1 MPEGPPP
8 ATPPRVTS
16 PESILPAPPPASPI
30 SPPPAPPSYGQSW
43 DKGCSGQKG
52 DKASEEPSRLV
63 HQLPLLDIKES
74 RYDASVT
81 TGDWLARIAPVM
93 RSLSPNAP
101 SWWSLV
107 TQTATGYYNRWL
119 HADPLQKLSI
129 KWEAIEAKMDFGPL
143 ARVEERASILIL
155 QALPVDLQ
163 SEAVSIRGLAS
174 SALIFLVMSRYQ
186 PGGSSEKSMML
197 SYLTQPYVEGT
208 SNVLSHHGALRKWDR
223 LYRRGQELG
232 LQSPDPILLVRALDA
247 LGKIIHNKS
256 PTAAFTVATFR
267 HQYQLDS
274 APTEASVLQYC
285 QLLIAELETISLSG
299 PDQKQQRVAALS
311 LETPPKTPKGQGK
324 GDKGNS
330 SKTERSSGSPLN
342 EEGVC
347 KFFMSAGGCRY
358 GKSCIHYHSPLAPS
372 DSRCFNCGAEGHTM
386 SQCERPTAKAVP
398 EGVPKLPSGGKGD
411 SKGGK
416 GNPKT
421 DSRTQPVSDPKAK
434 AEAKPKKQPK
444 GRRLGGPEAL
454 RTAEESGEPGGEG
467 PLESILKSLSVEGPY
482 LTASLRGIALD
493 SKTGLLDGGAT
504 HCLRFGPPGEYEDA
518 RPVEVQLASGST
530 QELRI
535 NAVGTLISPNPGIQ
549 PIMPMGLLATE
560 LKCDIR
566 WDESACEVRH
576 PSHGRLN
583 VTMVKNCPEVEA
595 SLCLDLIQEVEARRA
610 SAMIRSTREVSA
622 VGDSALDWDR
632 LDDDKFLASLDRWVR
647 NHYGEVPERVLK
659 KLVPKETYEAADSG
673 LNRHARRRLER
684 GSAFVHLFSGEQRW
698 DHGGSPSIAL
708 DLKKGHD
715 LKKDSLYFYLLRL
728 ARKGAIQYLL
738 GGPPCR
744 TFTPLR
750 GRGSGMESDGGPR
763 IVRGRNGPS
772 RFGLPDL
779 TKEEWEQVDC
789 DSLLALRLMIL
800 ADVCSEG
807 LKVSSRRHPAR
818 EEQKLFFGFEHPED
832 PAEFLQ
838 PPEKGEWPSIWT
850 WVEVR
855 DFVARHN
862 LFEAC
867 FHQGLLEHCK
877 VKPTRMMLSSGHLW
891 ERLHMLKVPRGGLW
905 KPTESA
911 WLRQRIKDSSAWA
924 TWAPQLVDYIKQSMH
939 EWKKGVQHAAYEDAK
954 RQFRL
959 QQLTTAEGEPS
970 EGNPVCCVR
979 KLKGSEME
987 QFRRHCLAGHRP
999 WRADC
1004 KACLDAMSFSRPHR
1018 RMQKSRAC
1026 SLSIDVSGPFKVDKA
1041 EDYEVNKP
1049 KYMLVGAYTFPVFAS
1064 LEGKTEPLEAK
1075 IPTPEEASELLRDGE
1090 VDARPASAADQG
1102 RHAPSDPMSKDRG
1115 SHEPLGHCH
1124 APSDPIPGDRG
1135 SHEPLGQCHDEH
1147 LCDLHEEVSPIRDL
1161 TSTEKKRLEAENKR
1175 WEGIISSCKD
1185 TGYELVEVPF
1195 AAVLPSKSTQAI
1207 IGGLNRFYSK
1217 LRSLGLPVYRLHSD
1231 CAQEFTHPSL
1241 RQWANH
1247 RGIHVTTTMPESKA
1261 SNGRAERLIGRL
1273 KQQAR
1278 ALLSHHQLAAAFW
1291 PHALRYSIEVMQRS
1305 SLAKLGH
1312 PTQPVAPFY
1321 SLVKFRSRSWRNTA
1335 WGTRVTEGRLMT
1347 PCHDI
1352 SKGYVIRVVD
1362 KEIVRFYATTLIYKD
1377 FQAPEPPPD
1386 LTASETLAH
1395 ELHTPR
1401 SDVGWP
1407 PPVHAGDIQVQD
1419 PLSADEAPLR
1429 EPYSDDPP
1437 PVARRRITSK
1447 TTPTISK
1454 VSEALPPVSQ
1464 QPVLSKLA
1472 SAFVALPLAELQ
1484 SHAMMMSKASLN
1496 GLNRDRTHNLLEAYL
1511 QFHAANATLH
1521 VSPQVPVE
1529 GIEQLVHSVVVQC
1542 CPHLTHYQAI
1552 VTRGDASHLRHVL
1565 AQHAERELFLVPL
1578 SRCAGLLQLWL
1589 ALNRGSVL
1597 RGDISVRPDG
1607 MSGSNVYGQTLTLA
1621 PWHVCVVDKSS
1632 ACCVTRVDGGSE
1644 CDMDACVY
1652 LLCWSLPPVLS
1663 GLGLDR
1669 DGVHAGPSW
1678 GESLSVSLP
1687 LWSQPSVSILKKSS
1701 LLRPMQE

>member
-1 MPEGPPP
+1 M
-8 ATPPRVTS
+8 
-16 PESILPAPPPASPI
+16 
-30 SPPPAPPSYGQSW
+30 
-43 DKGCSGQKG
+43 
-52 DKASEEPSRLV
+52 
-63 HQLPLLDIKES
+63 
-74 RYDASVT
+74 
-81 TGDWLARIAPVM
+81 
-93 RSLSPNAP
+93 
-101 SWWSLV
+101 
-107 TQTATGYYNRWL
+107 
-119 HADPLQKLSI
+119 
-129 KWEAIEAKMDFGPL
+129 
-143 ARVEERASILIL
+143 
-155 QALPVDLQ
+155 
-163 SEAVSIRGLAS
+163 
-174 SALIFLVMSRYQ
+174 
-186 PGGSSEKSMML
+186 
-197 SYLTQPYVEGT
+197 
-208 SNVLSHHGALRKWDR
+208 
-223 LYRRGQELG
+223 
-232 LQSPDPILLVRALDA
+232 
-247 LGKIIHNKS
+247 
-256 PTAAFTVATFR
+256 
-267 HQYQLDS
+267 
-274 APTEASVLQYC
+274 
-285 QLLIAELETISLSG
+285 
-299 PDQKQQRVAALS
+299 
-311 LETPPKTPKGQGK
+311 
-324 GDKGNS
+324 
-330 SKTERSSGSPLN
+330 
-342 EEGVC
+342 
-347 KFFMSAGGCRY
+347 
-358 GKSCIHYHSPLAPS
+358 
-372 DSRCFNCGAEGHTM
+372 
-386 SQCERPTAKAVP
+386 
-398 EGVPKLPSGGKGD
+398 
-411 SKGGK
+411 
-416 GNPKT
+416 
-421 DSRTQPVSDPKAK
+421 
-434 AEAKPKKQPK
+434 
-444 GRRLGGPEAL
+444 
-454 RTAEESGEPGGEG
+454 
-467 PLESILKSLSVEGPY
+467 
-482 LTASLRGIALD
+482 
-493 SKTGLLDGGAT
+493 
-504 HCLRFGPPGEYEDA
+504 
-518 RPVEVQLASGST
+518 
-530 QELRI
+530 
-535 NAVGTLISPNPGIQ
+535 
-549 PIMPMGLLATE
+549 
-560 LKCDIR
+560 
-566 WDESACEVRH
+566 
-576 PSHGRLN
+576 
-583 VTMVKNCPEVEA
+583 
-595 SLCLDLIQEVEARRA
+595 
-610 SAMIRSTREVSA
+610 
-622 VGDSALDWDR
+622 
-632 LDDDKFLASLDRWVR
+632 ASLDRWVR

-659 KLVPKETYEAADSG
+659 KLVPKETYDAADSG
-673 LNRHARRRLER
+673 LNGHARRRLQR

-715 LKKDSLYFYLLRL
+715 LKKDSLYLYLLQL

-744 TFTPLR
+744 TFTPLKK
-750 GRGSGMESDGGPR
+750 RGSGMKSDGGPR
-763 IVRGRNGPS
+763 IVRGGNGAS

-779 TKEEWEQVDC
+779 TKDEWQQVDC

-855 DFVARHN
+855 DFIARHN

-867 FHQGLLEHCK
+867 FHQGLLGHCK

-924 TWAPQLVDYIKQSMH
+924 TWAPQLVDYIKQSMY

-970 EGNPVCCVR
+970 EGDPECCVR

-1026 SLSIDVSGPFKVDKA
+1026 SLSIDVSGPFTVDKA

-1090 VDARPASAADQG
+1090 VDARPASGEDQG
-1102 RHAPSDPMSKDRG
+1102 RYAPSDPMSKDRG
-1115 SHEPLGHCH
+1115 SHEPLGQCH
-1124 APSDPIPGDRG
+1124 APSDPMPKDRG
-1135 SHEPLGQCHDEH
+1135 SHEPLGQCQDEH
-1147 LCDLHEEVSPIRDL
+1147 LCDLHEEVSPVRDL

-1185 TGYELVEVPF
+1185 NGYELVEVPF
-1195 AAVLPSKSTQAI
+1195 AAVLPSKSTQAS

-1217 LRSLGLPVYRLHSD
+1217 LRSLGLPVCRLHSD

-1278 ALLSHHQLAAAFW
+1278 ALLSHHQLSAAFW
-1291 PHALRYSIEVMQRS
+1291 PHALRYSIEVMQRA

-1335 WGTRVTEGRLMT
+1335 WVLGPL
-1347 PCHDI
+1347 

-1429 EPYSDDPP
+1429 EPYSDDPF

-1454 VSEALPPVSQ
+1454 VSEALPPV
-1464 QPVLSKLA
+1464 
-1472 SAFVALPLAELQ
+1472 
-1484 SHAMMMSKASLN
+1484 
-1496 GLNRDRTHNLLEAYL
+1496 
-1511 QFHAANATLH
+1511 
-1521 VSPQVPVE
+1521 
-1529 GIEQLVHSVVVQC
+1529 
-1542 CPHLTHYQAI
+1542 
-1552 VTRGDASHLRHVL
+1552 
-1565 AQHAERELFLVPL
+1565 
-1578 SRCAGLLQLWL
+1578 
-1589 ALNRGSVL
+1589 
-1597 RGDISVRPDG
+1597 
-1607 MSGSNVYGQTLTLA
+1607 
-1621 PWHVCVVDKSS
+1621 
-1632 ACCVTRVDGGSE
+1632 
-1644 CDMDACVY
+1644 
-1652 LLCWSLPPVLS
+1652 
-1663 GLGLDR
+1663 
-1669 DGVHAGPSW
+1669 
-1678 GESLSVSLP
+1678 
-1687 LWSQPSVSILKKSS
+1687 
-1701 LLRPMQE
+1701 